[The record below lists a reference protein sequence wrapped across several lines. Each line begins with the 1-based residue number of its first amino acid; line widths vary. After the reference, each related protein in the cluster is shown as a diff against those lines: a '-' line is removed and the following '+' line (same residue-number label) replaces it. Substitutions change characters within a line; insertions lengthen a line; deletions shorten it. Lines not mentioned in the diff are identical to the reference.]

1 MRNETEP
8 FSPDDDPRKL
18 AANLIIGKNQ
28 WLTSSRWVYTLFIF
42 IFFAAYT
49 YFSDAVTMNYRNI
62 VLIVLLSLLGNVI
75 FIFTLK
81 RHLKFSTGE
90 VNQEALSSLA
100 VLQLDFDLV
109 ILSLLVFFSGGFES
123 PVLVLFIFYILIA
136 TFLVYHQKAF
146 KNTLTAMALVVVIFF
161 SSEGLVV
168 SSETLTTMIGFNAI
182 LLIAY
187 LIAAYLSRNLRENE
201 EKLRELLEK
210 FQQLSVTDGLTD
222 LYNQTHFFLL
232 LNLQLERSR
241 RYGNAF
247 SLILFDV
254 DNFKNYN
261 DNNGHISG
269 SEALRRVAGLMKEV
283 FRASDM
289 MAKYGGDE
297 FVIILPNT
305 DKIGAF
311 LGAERIR
318 EAVECEIF
326 DGGELQPMGKVTLSL
341 GIASYPEHG
350 STTKEILDKSDK
362 AMYFAKETGR
372 NKTVIYNEELGKD

>member
-1 MRNETEP
+1 MRNVTET
-8 FSPDDDPRKL
+8 FSAADDPRKL
-18 AANLIIGKNQ
+18 AAGLIIGKNQ

-42 IFFAAYT
+42 IFFIAYNH
-49 YFSDAVTMNYRNI
+49 FSGEVTMDYRSI
-62 VLIVLLSLLGNVI
+62 VLIVLLSLLGNLI
-75 FIFTLK
+75 FIFALK
-81 RHLKFSTGE
+81 RHVRLSGGGE

-109 ILSLLVFFSGGFES
+109 VLSLLVFFSGGFDS
-123 PVLVLFIFYILIA
+123 PVIVLFIFYILVA

-146 KNTLTAMALVVVIFF
+146 KNTLTAMVLVVVIFF
-161 SSEGLVV
+161 SNEGLIV
-168 SSETLTTMIGFNAI
+168 SSEKLTTMIGFNAI
-182 LLIAY
+182 LMIAY

-210 FQQLSVTDGLTD
+210 FRQLSVTDGLTD
-222 LYNQTHFFLL
+222 LYNQSHFFLL

-241 RYGNAF
+241 RYGTAF
-247 SLILFDV
+247 SLIIFDV
-254 DNFKNYN
+254 DHFKNYN
-261 DNNGHISG
+261 DANGHILG
-269 SEALRRVAGLMKEV
+269 SEALRLVARLMKDV

-289 MAKYGGDE
+289 LAKYGGDE
-297 FVIILPNT
+297 FVVIMPNS

-318 EAVECEIF
+318 EAVEHETF
-326 DGGELQPMGKVTLSL
+326 KGGESQPMGRVTLSL

-350 STTKEILDKSDK
+350 STTRDILDKADK

-372 NKTVIYNEELGKD
+372 NKTVIYNEELED